1 MTSAVAASH
10 LPESLSGPCGLFRDN
25 ELNTQ
30 KVTHKVTKLQLK
42 VQQDTVC
49 VVFLCDVITDF
60 FSCAESMFYAQ
71 VVKDSRTHHSMIHK
85 PLERKFVNDLRRVA
99 SDPAISPS
107 IKR

>member
-1 MTSAVAASH
+1 MTSAVGGNH
-10 LPESLSGPCGLFRDN
+10 LPESLSGPCRCLRYH
-25 ELNTQ
+25 EL
-30 KVTHKVTKLQLK
+30 KTHKVTKLQLK